1 MGYRSTVKFLM
12 REDDYKKLIKISESS
27 EPLERLLTVECDIDD
42 NKTDTYIPDGW
53 VVLTYPDIK
62 WYRKFPEID
71 FMDPKNLKDNYGI
84 NVDFV
89 RIGEAI
95 DDIESIENI
104 DISEKPISFCIVRS
118 INLLYLDE

>member
-12 REDDYKKLIKISESS
+12 RKDDYEKLIEFSKTSEAPK
-27 EPLERLLTVECDIDD
+27 ELEGLLTVDCDIDD

-62 WYRKFPEID
+62 WYRNYPEID
-71 FMDPKNLKDNYGI
+71 FMYPKNLKDNYGI

-95 DDIESIENI
+95 DDMESIENI
-104 DISEKPISFCIVRS
+104 DISENQCLFV
-118 INLLYLDE
+118 L